1 MRIETQRE
9 VDLVAVSTWHH
20 VVVPRQPPEQAISR
34 WLTHVVNDASRMAA
48 SSTAREDPAAD
59 AYYGAIADAFVAT
72 IGERIRFWAD
82 ASESIDSGQHS
93 KRQIESYVRR
103 LRVVERFCTDER
115 LRGLSGWGTL
125 VVVAAALLVD
135 PETAG
140 RVWRSAE
147 PLSVDEH
154 LELLWA
160 ADELIF
166 MIERENGGAIEFRPA
181 EVA

>member
-1 MRIETQRE
+1 
-9 VDLVAVSTWHH
+9 
-20 VVVPRQPPEQAISR
+20 
-34 WLTHVVNDASRMAA
+34 
-48 SSTAREDPAAD
+48 
-59 AYYGAIADAFVAT
+59 
-72 IGERIRFWAD
+72 
-82 ASESIDSGQHS
+82 
-93 KRQIESYVRR
+93 VRR
-103 LRVVERFCTDER
+103 LRVVEAFCTDER

-125 VVVAAALLVD
+125 VVVAAALLVG

-147 PLSVDEH
+147 QLSVDEH

-166 MIERENGGAIEFRPA
+166 MIERENGRAIEFRPA